1 MSYISKSLQSFVGKI
16 MNMIFL
22 RVTLLY
28 FQVANHWCSY
38 VTFLQVHQVY
48 MVHDSVELALEV
60 VV

>member
-1 MSYISKSLQSFVGKI
+1 
-16 MNMIFL
+16 MNMII

-38 VTFLQVHQVY
+38 VTFLQVPQVY
-48 MVHDSVELALEV
+48 MVRDSVELALEV